1 MAVLTRLDRE
11 KVCHGL
17 GFRGASWLGYAP
29 MDIKDIEN
37 IIKILKQ
44 NEVTEF
50 ELEQE
55 GTRVK
60 LSRSSGGAYIA
71 SDARYEM
78 VPAVHVSMPA
88 AAASNGSAPHEDL
101 GRYVKVESP
110 IVGTFYRKPAPDAEF
125 FAKEGDTVKKG
136 DTLCIIEAMKLMNE
150 IEATTSGKIVKIFGV
165 EGQVIEFGEVLFLI
179 DPAV

>member
-1 MAVLTRLDRE
+1 
-11 KVCHGL
+11 
-17 GFRGASWLGYAP
+17 

-60 LSRSSGGAYIA
+60 LARTPAGGYIQA
-71 SDARYEM
+71 TEARFDV
-78 VPAVHVSMPA
+78 VPAVQVAMPA
-88 AAASNGSAPHEDL
+88 AAPSNGAAAQEDL

-110 IVGTFYRKPAPDAEF
+110 IVGTFYRRPSPDAEPYV
-125 FAKEGDTVKKG
+125 KEGDVVSKG
-136 DTLCIIEAMKLMNE
+136 ARICIVEAMKLMNE
-150 IEATTSGKIVKIFGV
+150 IEAPTSGKVVKVLGT
-165 EGQVIEFGEVLFLI
+165 EGQVVEFGEVLFLI
-179 DPAV
+179 DPSA

>member
-1 MAVLTRLDRE
+1 
-11 KVCHGL
+11 
-17 GFRGASWLGYAP
+17 

-60 LSRSSGGAYIA
+60 LSRTAAGAYV
-71 SDARYEM
+71 SSEVRYDV
-78 VPAVHVSMPA
+78 VPAVHVAAPA
-88 AAASNGSAPHEDL
+88 AFAAAPQDDL
-101 GRYVKVESP
+101 GRFTKVESP
-110 IVGTFYRKPAPDAEF
+110 IVGTFYRKPSPDADF
-125 FAKEGDTVKKG
+125 FVKEGDVVSKG

-150 IEATTSGKIVKIFGV
+150 IEATTSGRVVKILGT
-165 EGQVIEFGEVLFLI
+165 EGKVVEFGETLFLI
-179 DPAV
+179 DPAG

>member
-1 MAVLTRLDRE
+1 
-11 KVCHGL
+11 
-17 GFRGASWLGYAP
+17 

-60 LSRSSGGAYIA
+60 LSRTTGGAYVA
-71 SDARYEM
+71 AEARWDM
-78 VPAVHVSMPA
+78 VPAVQVSAPIA
-88 AAASNGSAPHEDL
+88 TGAAASTAAPQEDL

-110 IVGTFYRKPAPDAEF
+110 IVGTFYRRASPDAELF
-125 FAKEGDTVKKG
+125 VKEGDIVSKG

-150 IEATTSGKIVKIFGV
+150 IEATTSGRLVKILSS
-165 EGQVIEFGEVLFLI
+165 EGQVVEFGETLFLI
-179 DPAV
+179 DPSA

>member
-1 MAVLTRLDRE
+1 
-11 KVCHGL
+11 
-17 GFRGASWLGYAP
+17 

-60 LSRSSGGAYIA
+60 LSRTTGGAYVA
-71 SDARYEM
+71 AEARWDM
-78 VPAVHVSMPA
+78 VPAVQVA
-88 AAASNGSAPHEDL
+88 APISTGVGAPSAAPQEDL

-110 IVGTFYRKPAPDAEF
+110 IVGTFYRRASPDADLF
-125 FAKEGDTVKKG
+125 VKEGDMVSKG

-150 IEATTSGKIVKIFGV
+150 IEATTSGRLVKILGTD
-165 EGQVIEFGEVLFLI
+165 GQVVEFGETLFLI
-179 DPAV
+179 DPSA

>member
-1 MAVLTRLDRE
+1 
-11 KVCHGL
+11 
-17 GFRGASWLGYAP
+17 

-60 LSRSSGGAYIA
+60 LARTPAGGFIHAE
-71 SDARYEM
+71 ARM
-78 VPAVHVSMPA
+78 DVVPAVQVAVPVV
-88 AAASNGSAPHEDL
+88 ASSGSAAIQEDL

-110 IVGTFYRKPAPDAEF
+110 IVGTFYRRPSPDAEPYV
-125 FAKEGDTVKKG
+125 KEGDVVPKG
-136 DTLCIIEAMKLMNE
+136 STLCIIEAMKLMNE
-150 IEATTSGKIVKIFGV
+150 IEAPTSGKIVKIFGA
-165 EGQVIEFGEVLFLI
+165 EGQVVEFGEVLYLI
-179 DPAV
+179 DPSV

>member
-1 MAVLTRLDRE
+1 
-11 KVCHGL
+11 
-17 GFRGASWLGYAP
+17 

-60 LSRSSGGAYIA
+60 LSRTTGGAYVA
-71 SDARYEM
+71 AEARWDM
-78 VPAVHVSMPA
+78 VPAVQVSAPNSTS
-88 AAASNGSAPHEDL
+88 AASASAAPQEDL

-110 IVGTFYRKPAPDAEF
+110 IVGTFYRRASPDAELF
-125 FAKEGDTVKKG
+125 VKEGDIVSKG

-150 IEATTSGKIVKIFGV
+150 IEATTSGRLVKILSSD
-165 EGQVIEFGEVLFLI
+165 GQVVEFGETLFLI
-179 DPAV
+179 DPSA